1 MKFDL
6 MFVIQEPC
14 TVPGL
19 LDIINVSRYFGSVRE
34 LGEGEET
41 KLNVALINAL
51 ISVVSLIKNKNA
63 VCITTDT
70 ESSIFV

>member
-1 MKFDL
+1 MHSRIRPLIMKFDL

-41 KLNVALINAL
+41 KLNVAL
-51 ISVVSLIKNKNA
+51 NKRFNFSC
-63 VCITTDT
+63 VLNQK
-70 ESSIFV
+70 

>member
-1 MKFDL
+1 MKFDV
-6 MFVIQEPC
+6 MFVIQEPR

>member
-41 KLNVALINAL
+41 KLNVALNKRFNFSCVL
-51 ISVVSLIKNKNA
+51 NQNKNA